1 MYKKIVEGVK
11 CISMS
16 EKVSANYKKI
26 FLGVKC
32 VLSYEKISTCSCRDV
47 ILMFN

>member
-1 MYKKIVEGVK
+1 MYKKVVEGVK

-16 EKVSANYKKI
+16 EKFSANYKKI

-32 VLSYEKISTCSCRDV
+32 VLSYKKNSKHSCGDV
-47 ILMFN
+47 IMFN